1 MAIICHCEAVRDST
15 IVRVIRHGATTLAE
29 IEEACGATGQCGDCE
44 FAVQALLEQER
55 LGELVTTSRPAWGS
69 E

>member
-1 MAIICHCEAVRDST
+1 MAIICHCQAVRDST
-15 IVRVIRHGATTLAE
+15 IIRAIRHGASTLAD
-29 IEEACGATGQCGDCE
+29 IQDACGAATQCGDCE

-55 LGELVTTSRPAWGS
+55 LGDLVTTARPAWGS